1 MAHDRIK
8 SVPFCMLIC
17 ALQGRKLSG
26 CLIQL
31 AQFLRVLRCVEMFC
45 KTCWAASVTQIIP
58 DPVRIQTGSALSEQ
72 DIYTETYVALHKNG
86 HDSWLDWAPYLHVL
100 VSKAH
105 WNFDQKASDESFW
118 RQASCVCVGVYLSLG
133 TRVVLFSWS
142 YLSYR
147 NCSSYFLH
155 CLVWSFSRRI
165 LLPLLLL
172 LLLPLP

>member
-31 AQFLRVLRCVEMFC
+31 EQFLMVLRCVEILQNLLSC
-45 KTCWAASVTQIIP
+45 QRDPNNPRSGTYPNGIS
-58 DPVRIQTGSALSEQ
+58 PVRAGHLYRNICRPAQKRPWFVIRLGSVFKCIGFQGTL
-72 DIYTETYVALHKNG
+72 KF
-86 HDSWLDWAPYLHVL
+86 W
-100 VSKAH
+100 SKSI
-105 WNFDQKASDESFW
+105 WWIILASSVK
-118 RQASCVCVGVYLSLG
+118 CVCVYLSLG

-165 LLPLLLL
+165 LL